1 VASAGSRFVYN
12 GGGRAYVGVIAQE
25 VQAIVPEAVERGR
38 DGYLILY
45 DKMGLKLQTYDHWVA
60 SGAQIPTL
68 GPIEH

>member
-1 VASAGSRFVYN
+1 
-12 GGGRAYVGVIAQE
+12 
-25 VQAIVPEAVERGR
+25 VPEAVEHGR
-38 DGYLILY
+38 DGYLRVLY